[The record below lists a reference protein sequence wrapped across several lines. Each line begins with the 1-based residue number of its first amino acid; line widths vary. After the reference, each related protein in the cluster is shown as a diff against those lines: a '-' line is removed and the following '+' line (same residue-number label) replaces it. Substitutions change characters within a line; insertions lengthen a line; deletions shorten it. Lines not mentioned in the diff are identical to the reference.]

1 MKKMNIGLAY
11 KKDGRISQ
19 ARLTLSEDIV
29 DFLKIN
35 EEEKKVKI
43 IYSSEDRIIKICKIG
58 KDEIVDNIE
67 RKLGE
72 KLIFFQ
78 TSKDIAIEKTKK
90 LGKYYYTKKI
100 FIPLPII
107 NALEINKED
116 REIFIVKSGNE
127 IHLTKE
133 KNMSKGMM
141 ITIKVNKGGV
151 GKTFLSIQLGHG
163 LALNNK
169 KVLLLTS
176 DSQNN
181 ILDFSFKNNK
191 IPEFEDGLK
200 AFVKGEKGDLIKLR
214 KNLDF
219 IPLENNKFSSQFL
232 KDLPKFLEKIKE
244 EYDFV
249 IVDSIPTMK
258 LDSTFVAC
266 SEKVIIPVFCD
277 RVTVSGA
284 LNVIDEAGID
294 KILAVVINLYR
305 NTANQNLWKEK
316 LKNAIE
322 GTDIIFPQPIREL
335 SQVETLLEKGKT
347 IWESESKII
356 QEVQESI
363 IPILEKL
370 LQEGE

>member
-1 MKKMNIGLAY
+1 MKKMNISLAY

-67 RKLGE
+67 RKLEE

-116 REIFIVKSGNE
+116 REIFIVRSGNE

-191 IPEFEDGLK
+191 IPEYEDGLK